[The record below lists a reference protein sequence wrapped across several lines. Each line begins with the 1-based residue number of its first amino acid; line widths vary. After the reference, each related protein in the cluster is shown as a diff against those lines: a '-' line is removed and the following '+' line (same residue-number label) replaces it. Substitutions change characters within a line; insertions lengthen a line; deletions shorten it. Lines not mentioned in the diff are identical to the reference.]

1 MNNVKRKHKF
11 RFWCN
16 SWLGMMSGR
25 FESFCAERVDD
36 FNKLGFE
43 TTTEVVIRETGPDDF
58 ILHIECT
65 DEERKMLIELFTERY
80 SNFDYF
86 PPTPEEDARWLE
98 EQKEMAKFKFED
110 IEFTEM

>member
-1 MNNVKRKHKF
+1 MKRMHKF

-16 SWLGMMSGR
+16 SWLGMHAGG
-25 FESFCAERVDD
+25 FKEFCAERVED

-43 TTTEVVIRETGPDDF
+43 TTTSTVTHERKPDDF

-65 DEERKMLIELFTERY
+65 DEERTMLIELFMERY

-86 PPTPEEDARWLE
+86 PPTPEEEARWLE
-98 EQKEMAKFKFED
+98 EKKEMANFKFED
-110 IEFTEM
+110 IEFTEV